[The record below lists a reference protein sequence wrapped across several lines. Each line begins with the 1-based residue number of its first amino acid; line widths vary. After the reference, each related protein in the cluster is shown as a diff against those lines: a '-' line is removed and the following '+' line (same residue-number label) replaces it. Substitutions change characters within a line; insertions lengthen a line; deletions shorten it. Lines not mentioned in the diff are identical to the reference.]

1 MKNRKGFTIV
11 ELVIV
16 IAVIAIL
23 AAVLIPTF
31 SGVVGKANVSAR
43 TQEFTNAL
51 KVVLAGNAETG
62 ALADGTI
69 FVSSSNNKA
78 DYYAYYNGNKLGS
91 IIAIDKSD
99 TVKRLSATTT
109 YSSNVATSSSVAY
122 YATSDAV
129 AAADPAVTIKSVI
142 VKIGDNNEIEDN
154 AKAAILAFFGASAL
168 TYNNNKIDLTIDA
181 NTLTLNCYQNL
192 DLANGMFVL
201 SPTN

>member
-31 SGVVGKANVSAR
+31 SGVIGKANVSAR

-69 FVSSSNNKA
+69 FVSSNDSSP
-78 DYYAYYNGNKLGS
+78 DFFAYYNGNKLGDITEIS
-91 IIAIDKSD
+91 GLLVPTAITGQTASNAV
-99 TVKRLSATTT
+99 TVKKNTEDTGKPYTIQSVILPFKDGTPIQESVSALGTFFGG
-109 YSSNVATSSSVAY
+109 VANY
-122 YATSDAV
+122 GDNK
-129 AAADPAVTIKSVI
+129 VTITV
-142 VKIGDNNEIEDN
+142 GTGTGEE
-154 AKAAILAFFGASAL
+154 AKV
-168 TYNNNKIDLTIDA
+168 
-181 NTLTLNCYQNL
+181 LTLNCYSNL
-192 DLANGMFVL
+192 DLPKGMFVL
-201 SPTN
+201 SPTK

>member
-1 MKNRKGFTIV
+1 MKNKKGFTIV

-31 SGVVGKANVSAR
+31 SGVIGKANVSAR

-69 FVSSSNNKA
+69 FVQS
-78 DYYAYYNGNKLGS
+78 DFYAYYNGNKLGDITATTVDGTS
-91 IIAIDKSD
+91 TIKLLEAANITENATQIQVSFKKDKS
-99 TVKRLSATTT
+99 AT
-109 YSSNVATSSSVAY
+109 ATEFQ
-122 YATSDAV
+122 
-129 AAADPAVTIKSVI
+129 IKSVI
-142 VKIGDNNEIEDN
+142 LPFRDGSPLPEAVTAVGT
-154 AKAAILAFFGASAL
+154 FFGGTAAYANSKV
-168 TYNNNKIDLTIDA
+168 TITTSENKV
-181 NTLTLNCYQNL
+181 LTLNCYSNL
-192 DLANGMFVL
+192 DLTSGMFVL